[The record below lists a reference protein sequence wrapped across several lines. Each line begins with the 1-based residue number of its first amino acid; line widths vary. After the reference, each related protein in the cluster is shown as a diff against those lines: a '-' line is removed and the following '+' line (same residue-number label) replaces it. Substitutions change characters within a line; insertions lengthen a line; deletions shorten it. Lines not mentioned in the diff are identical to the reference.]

1 MVLACVLF
9 VIGLLM
15 LYYGAEW
22 LVKGASSLARS
33 LGLTPLVIGL
43 TVVAFGTSA
52 PELVV
57 SIISSFQEKSMIA
70 VGNVVGSNIC
80 NIALVLGLA
89 SLFMPIKSNESVVKR
104 DIPIMLGI
112 SLYLMLISLNSTI
125 GRLEGA
131 TLLCGI
137 IIYVCL
143 NYYYAVKGTKQASSR
158 EKFSKELAAEDVEH
172 IPSRAR
178 QIALI
183 VAGILFVVAGAQVLI
198 DSAVKIMHTFGISE
212 KFIGLTVVALGTSL
226 PELLGGKKAYSPAF
240 YSTGIFIV
248 SILIG
253 MGAGL
258 ITGCIGAGGG
268 FIIAPALMSAGIKG
282 ILAVGTDLFHIF
294 AKAIMGSVI
303 HRKLGNVS
311 VPLAI
316 VFLIG
321 AIIGATAGG
330 VLNRVLYEINPV
342 LSDAFITT
350 VYSLMLGFLGTYAL
364 IDFLKA
370 RKAPG
375 TADEGAHGGKS
386 EGADMGGLPKKLQ
399 AVKIPPL
406 VKFDFDL
413 VPGGRGISWVFLVL
427 SGALVGLAAGIMGVG
442 GGFLT
447 FPIFVYV
454 LGVSSMTTV
463 GTDIF
468 QIVFTAGYASISQYA
483 IYGFIFYTLAM
494 GMLLGSLL
502 GIQVGALV
510 TKVVPGITI
519 RGFYAMAV
527 LAGFIN
533 RIFALPAKLN
543 AMDVIKIDPGT
554 ASVLESI
561 GVWAFFIVIGVFS
574 VWVIGTFLTNIPK
587 LKGEEV

>member
-1 MVLACVLF
+1 MNFFKQLGSFMMMGARAHAKWELDVSNTILGDKKRL
-9 VIGLLM
+9 IILGLLAIPAI
-15 LYYGAEW
+15 LGGIAFADQIGGA
-22 LVKGASSLARS
+22 
-33 LGLTPLVIGL
+33 
-43 TVVAFGTSA
+43 
-52 PELVV
+52 
-57 SIISSFQEKSMIA
+57 
-70 VGNVVGSNIC
+70 
-80 NIALVLGLA
+80 
-89 SLFMPIKSNESVVKR
+89 
-104 DIPIMLGI
+104 
-112 SLYLMLISLNSTI
+112 
-125 GRLEGA
+125 
-131 TLLCGI
+131 
-137 IIYVCL
+137 
-143 NYYYAVKGTKQASSR
+143 
-158 EKFSKELAAEDVEH
+158 
-172 IPSRAR
+172 
-178 QIALI
+178 
-183 VAGILFVVAGAQVLI
+183 
-198 DSAVKIMHTFGISE
+198 
-212 KFIGLTVVALGTSL
+212 L
-226 PELLGGKKAYSPAF
+226 PALLGGKKAYSPAF
-240 YSTGIFIV
+240 YSTGIFVV

-311 VPLAI
+311 VPLAM

-330 VLNRVLYEINPV
+330 ILNRVLYEINPV

-350 VYSLMLGFLGTYAL
+350 VYSGMLGFLGIYSMV
-364 IDFLKA
+364 DFLKA

-375 TADEGAHGGKS
+375 AADEGAHGGKS
-386 EGADMGGLPKKLQ
+386 EGADLGGLPKKLQ

-413 VPGGRGISWVFLVL
+413 VQGGRGISWVFLVA

-502 GIQVGALV
+502 GIQIGALV

-527 LAGFIN
+527 MAGFVN
-533 RIFALPAKLN
+533 RVFALPAKLN
-543 AMDVIKIDPGT
+543 AMDVIKINPGL

-561 GVWAFFIVIGVFS
+561 GVWAFFVVIGAFS
-574 VWVIGTFLTNIPK
+574 VWVIGTFLVNIPK
-587 LKGEEV
+587 LKGEGV